1 MFTDDHKRE
10 FALRYLEYRRDA
22 VKAASRLFPYDIAA
36 RSAATID
43 LPYDPV
49 VNEEVER
56 LLAEYGHEHF
66 LPGKHE
72 LAAKIY
78 DVAEAASDTDD
89 KVKALKLY
97 ADVMGFVEKP
107 GTVVNNN
114 LSQTVNKVM
123 VLRDHGNEETWEA
136 RLIEQ
141 QRRLAHVSA
150 PGSTGVVEQSAAA

>member
-22 VKAASRLFPYDIAA
+22 NKAAARLFPYDLAA
-36 RSAATID
+36 RCSAALDLPFDPLVNDTID
-43 LPYDPV
+43 
-49 VNEEVER
+49 E
-56 LLAEYGHEHF
+56 LLAKFGYEHF

-72 LAAKIY
+72 LASKIL
-78 DVAEAASDTDD
+78 DVAEAAREPDEKT
-89 KVKALKLY
+89 KALKLY

-114 LSQTVNKVM
+114 LTQNVNRVM
-123 VLRDHGNEETWEA
+123 VLRDNGSADEWER

-141 QRRLAHVSA
+141 QKGLASVSTPAITVEPERRD
-150 PGSTGVVEQSAAA
+150 AA